1 MYVCIVNCLLLF
13 FRNQYR
19 WWWYTLILIYQ
30 TLQKY
35 QKQNKSHQLN
45 TIHTKPLFESKK
57 DIVPQYISTW
67 SV

>member
-1 MYVCIVNCLLLF
+1 MYSQLFFVF

-19 WWWYTLILIYQ
+19 WWWYTLIFIYQ

-57 DIVPQYISTW
+57 KDIVPQYTSTW
-67 SV
+67 SI